1 MLTMFC
7 SKKETSQRF
16 FGEKQIKSLVID
28 STHLSILARYCVRRL
43 RNQGSSLLLDY
54 MVQNV
59 VKYKFLNVSR
69 EPDDKKARI

>member
-1 MLTMFC
+1 MLAMFC
-7 SKKETSQRF
+7 SKKETLQRF

-43 RNQGSSLLLDY
+43 RNQGPSLILDY

-59 VKYKFLNVSR
+59 VKY
-69 EPDDKKARI
+69 